1 MLCLFGPTTPRLV
14 LRGWQVDDAEEA
26 LTIFDRSEVTRWL
39 SPAMDVVS
47 DLAAMRLVLQQW
59 IAEDARATPPTGRW
73 AIERV
78 DDGRVIGGLILLP
91 LPPGQVELEIGWQL
105 HPDAWGHGFAT
116 EATRIVAEWA
126 FSQSVAELFVVVR
139 PGNTRAVA
147 TARRN
152 GMTWV
157 GETGKYFGLTLQ
169 VYRLR
174 PADLDRS
181 RSRVTG
187 RARPPDEPH
196 SGNAGRAPGIALVEQ
211 HTGPTIRAGAPG
223 SGSPCRLGRAARRH
237 HQPIADQP
245 EPVRTAGVVRGLVG
259 PLGFPVGEVL
269 SGDALDVRRRRQI
282 DGGGRALRRRLQEP
296 ASTAGRAW

>member
-1 MLCLFGPTTPRLV
+1 MPVRLTTPRLV

-26 LTIFDRSEVTRWL
+26 LTIFDRAEVTRWL

-91 LPPGQVELEIGWQL
+91 LPPGQDDLEIGWHL

-181 RSRVTG
+181 
-187 RARPPDEPH
+187 A
-196 SGNAGRAPGIALVEQ
+196 EQ
-211 HTGPTIRAGAPG
+211 GDRPG
-223 SGSPCRLGRAARRH
+223 SATG
-237 HQPIADQP
+237 
-245 EPVRTAGVVRGLVG
+245 
-259 PLGFPVGEVL
+259 
-269 SGDALDVRRRRQI
+269 
-282 DGGGRALRRRLQEP
+282 
-296 ASTAGRAW
+296 